1 MRLLRLEA
9 VSLEF
14 SADILTA
21 PPEELV
27 CYCSRVSKGEI
38 LAAMRAG
45 AKTLEDIKRATGA
58 CREGRCKELSP
69 RGR

>member
-1 MRLLRLEA
+1 MPLK
-9 VSLEF
+9 F

-21 PPEELV
+21 PPEALV
-27 CYCSRVSKGEI
+27 CYCSQVSKGDI

-58 CREGRCKELSP
+58 CRVSRCKELSP
-69 RGR
+69 RRR

>member
-1 MRLLRLEA
+1 MPAPFTL
-9 VSLEF
+9 
-14 SADILTA
+14 DILA
-21 PPEELV
+21 ASFEELV
-27 CYCSRVSKGEI
+27 CYCSQVSKGEI

>member
-1 MRLLRLEA
+1 MPRLGER
-9 VSLEF
+9 SLEF
-14 SADILTA
+14 SDDILTA

-27 CYCSRVSKGEI
+27 CYCSQVSKGEI

-45 AKTLEDIKRATGA
+45 AKTLEDIRSVTGA

-69 RGR
+69 RRR